1 MQAKSVIS
9 QLITMIVVRL
19 KNEGNRYLMKR
30 TSLINRAPPLERHYT
45 INQMLH
51 ALFQVHR
58 QDFFPTAAL
67 FHQRA

>member
-1 MQAKSVIS
+1 
-9 QLITMIVVRL
+9 
-19 KNEGNRYLMKR
+19 MKR

-58 QDFFPTAAL
+58 RDIFFRRRRYFTNVRDFDDAS
-67 FHQRA
+67 